1 MGDLGYNLKMQLKD
15 VENLAEL
22 ARIEISEEEK
32 QAILKDMEGIL
43 GYVKQIEGVELE
55 DFEIEHS
62 SYNSWRE
69 DEPTDRDFSLDSIKK
84 QFPDSQGDFLKVKKI
99 L

>member
-1 MGDLGYNLKMQLKD
+1 MNLKD

-22 ARIEISEEEK
+22 ARIEFSPEEK
-32 QAILKDMEGIL
+32 EALLKDFEGIL

-55 DFEIEHS
+55 DFELEH
-62 SYNSWRE
+62 NLTNAWRE
-69 DEPTDRDFSLDSIKK
+69 DEPVNRDFSVQEIKK
-84 QFPDSQGDFLKVKKI
+84 QFPDAQGDFLKVKKI